1 MDSMILVLKSTV
13 TLSAPLLLAAMA
25 GYTSERSGVINIALE
40 GKMLAGC
47 LAAGLVG
54 ILTGS
59 AVLGILAGV
68 AAGVLMS
75 LIHWLLTQSYSI
87 DHIVSGMAVNA
98 LSFGATSF
106 LYKNYTDPSK
116 VTETPALP
124 LPVYYLA
131 AFGTPLVLAWVS
143 SRTRFGLRLRAVG
156 GDPDKARI
164 MGLHPSSIRLKSL
177 LVTGVLCGLS
187 GTLIV
192 SNTGYFTDGMTAG
205 RGFIALA
212 ALIIG
217 SWRPL
222 PTMLACIAFG
232 FLEALQLQ
240 LQGTR
245 LAGAEIPREVWN
257 VLPYLATVI
266 ALAGFVGKSRAPAGL
281 GKP

>member
-1 MDSMILVLKSTV
+1 MDSLFLVLKSTV

-25 GYTSERSGVINIALE
+25 GYTSERTGVINIALE

-54 ILTGS
+54 ILSGS
-59 AVLGILAGV
+59 AVLGVLAGV
-68 AAGVLMS
+68 TAAVLMS
-75 LIHWLLTQSYSI
+75 LLHWLLTQSYSI

-98 LSFGATSF
+98 VSFGATSF

-116 VTETPALP
+116 VTETPTLP
-124 LPVYYLA
+124 LPAYYA
-131 AFGTPLVLAWVS
+131 IAFVVPVALAWVS

-156 GDPDKARI
+156 GDPEKSRS
-164 MGLHPSSIRLKSL
+164 MGLNPGAVRFKSL
-177 LVTGVLCGLS
+177 LLTGLFCGLS

-217 SWRPL
+217 SWRPI
-222 PTMLACIAFG
+222 PTMIACIAFG

-245 LAGAEIPREVWN
+245 LAGAEIPRELWN

>member
-1 MDSMILVLKSTV
+1 MDSLFLVLKSTV

-25 GYTSERSGVINIALE
+25 GYTSERTGVINIALE

-54 ILTGS
+54 ILSGS
-59 AVLGILAGV
+59 AVLGVLAGV
-68 AAGVLMS
+68 TAAVLMS
-75 LIHWLLTQSYSI
+75 LLHWLLTQSYSI

-98 LSFGATSF
+98 VSFGATSF
-106 LYKNYTDPSK
+106 LYKNYPHPSK
-116 VTETPALP
+116 VTEPPTLP
-124 LPVYYLA
+124 LPAFFALA
-131 AFGTPLVLAWVS
+131 FVVPVALAWVS

-156 GDPDKARI
+156 GDPEKSRS
-164 MGLHPSSIRLKSL
+164 MGLNPGAVRFKSL
-177 LVTGVLCGLS
+177 LLTGLFCGLS

-217 SWRPL
+217 SWRPI
-222 PTMLACIAFG
+222 PTMIACIAFG

-245 LAGAEIPREVWN
+245 LAGAEIPRELWN